1 MWVVRGWVESVNECG
16 SIGAIVEVLGFSVL
30 VQIDALLY
38 VDGEGIC
45 RSGSID
51 IFGFDS
57 QL

>member
-38 VDGEGIC
+38 VDGEGKC
-45 RSGSID
+45 RNGSID

-57 QL
+57 QV